1 MYKVTNIL
9 VVLALFAGSVAAQ
22 QFSKDAVEATPSA
35 GDIWVQNGKA
45 GYAVEFV
52 NGGEIAG
59 FQFDLQDKSINAEN
73 YSCGAGMDSHFQ
85 VACTL
90 HADKGFLRVV
100 VFSMDNAM
108 VPDATVVSVNSNSG
122 GSKYSASSA
131 APAVKSVIFSD
142 NQGRNITSSHLGK

>member
-1 MYKVTNIL
+1 MNKIISIFML
-9 VVLALFAGSVAAQ
+9 LAIVSGTVSAQ
-22 QFSKDAVEATPSA
+22 QFSKEAVEAAPSA
-35 GDIWVQNGKA
+35 GDLWVQNGKG

-59 FQFDLQDKSINAEN
+59 FQFDLHDKSINADN
-73 YSCGAGMDSHFQ
+73 YSCGAGMDAHFQ

-90 HADKGFLRVV
+90 HAEKGFLRVI

-108 VPDATVVSVNSNSG
+108 VPDSTVVAINSNGG
-122 GSKYSASSA
+122 GSKYSARAA
-131 APAVKSVIFSD
+131 APSLKGVIFSD